1 MNPIFKAL
9 APAAARPALA
19 AAALTWLALA
29 ASPAAAHITLEYQ
42 VANAGSYYKANFKV
56 GHGCGSSPIRQIIVS
71 VPAGVQGAKPMP
83 KPGWRVDIQRQ
94 KLAKPYDDHGRL
106 VTDEVSQISWTA
118 KTPDDALPN
127 AHYDEFALQAR
138 LPAKAGL
145 MYWPVSQV
153 CEEGR
158 MDWNET
164 PQPGQKKSD
173 LKAPAALLELLP
185 VSGAAHQH

>member
-1 MNPIFKAL
+1 MASTSWFIRIEPISAAKAE
-9 APAAARPALA
+9 ADRPASRTEA
-19 AAALTWLALA
+19 
-29 ASPAAAHITLEYQ
+29 ITT
-42 VANAGSYYKANFKV
+42 ANSRNMAT
-56 GHGCGSSPIRQIIVS
+56 P
-71 VPAGVQGAKPMP
+71 
-83 KPGWRVDIQRQ
+83 
-94 KLAKPYDDHGRL
+94 
-106 VTDEVSQISWTA
+106 ISWTA